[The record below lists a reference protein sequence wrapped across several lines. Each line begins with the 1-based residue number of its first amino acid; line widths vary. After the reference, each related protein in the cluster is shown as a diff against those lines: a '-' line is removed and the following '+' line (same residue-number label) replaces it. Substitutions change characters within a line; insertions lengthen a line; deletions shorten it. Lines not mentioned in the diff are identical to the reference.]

1 MTKDDVYNKIREIL
15 SERFEI
21 ESGEIKS
28 ESKLFEELGLDSIDA
43 VDLIVEL
50 KPYLD
55 GKIDS
60 ELFKQVRTVQDLTDI
75 IYNLLKK

>member
-21 ESGEIKS
+21 ESSEIKS

>member
-50 KPYLD
+50 KPYLN